1 MHLLIGTG
9 RAADGSIDAAGILKP
24 ALAGGRVRCIGA
36 TTPQEYRTIEKDAAM
51 ERRLRPVMIE
61 EPSTEEALAI
71 LTGMRDL
78 YEQHHNVSISKEAL
92 HAAVNLSVQYLPNL
106 RLPDKACSVLDE
118 ACSQARV
125 FFIEHETQ
133 DEEEELDEQGHDAYD
148 NVEESPVITAA
159 MIADVI
165 SHRTGIP

>member
-1 MHLLIGTG
+1 MEEAESSGDIILFIDEMHLLIGTG

-24 ALAGGRVRCIGA
+24 ALAGGRLRCIGA
-36 TTPQEYRTIEKDAAM
+36 TTPQEYHLIEKDAAM

-61 EPSTEEALAI
+61 EPTAEEALTI

-78 YEQHHNVSISKEAL
+78 YEQHHHVSITNEAL
-92 HAAVNLSVQYLPNL
+92 QAAVQLSVQYLPNL

-125 FFIEHETQ
+125 FLAEDEAQ
-133 DEEEELDEQGHDAYD
+133 DEEEEA
-148 NVEESPVITAA
+148 
-159 MIADVI
+159 
-165 SHRTGIP
+165 